1 MTGFKDRL
9 PATDR
14 VVTLRDPDGNA
25 VVELNALS
33 AAAAGALVLLKAP
46 RLVAI
51 GAVAALMRGMSI
63 TIDGPA
69 EPTTEA

>member
-9 PATDR
+9 PATNR
-14 VVTLRDPDGNA
+14 IVTLRGQDGNA

-33 AAAAGALVLLKAP
+33 AAAVGALVLLKAP
-46 RLVAI
+46 RLAAI

-69 EPTTEA
+69 EPNTEA